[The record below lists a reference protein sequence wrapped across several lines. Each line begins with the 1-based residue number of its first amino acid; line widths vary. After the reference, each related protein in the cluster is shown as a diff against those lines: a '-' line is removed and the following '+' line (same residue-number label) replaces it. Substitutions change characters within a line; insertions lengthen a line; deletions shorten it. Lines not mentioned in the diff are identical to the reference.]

1 MSKKS
6 KTSEINDI
14 IDSSYAEPDYSYAN
28 DHHESVDSRQYRNT
42 TTNTN
47 TNINTQRSSYDNG
60 NGNGSNTGIN
70 PFLKPSNTYPSA
82 PVSAPANASHA
93 NTNTSNIFMK
103 YTGGSKTN
111 TNTNTNTENVDKS
124 VATPRQTEIK
134 NTEDEFPS
142 LGGSKRFVASVP
154 TLTPAPAAM
163 NFKKIVET
171 KKPVEIVVQPQ
182 LAQAKTNSRSNASQ
196 YKSYEELKYYSEK
209 SAKSRIYGG
218 GYSDDDMDDEM
229 EDEMDNNNY
238 YNDDQ

>member
-42 TTNTN
+42 NTN
-47 TNINTQRSSYDNG
+47 TNTQRSSYD

-70 PFLKPSNTYPSA
+70 PFLKPSNTYPPA
-82 PVSAPANASHA
+82 PVSAPANTSHA

-103 YTGGSKTN
+103 YTGGSK
-111 TNTNTNTENVDKS
+111 TNTNTENVDKS

-154 TLTPAPAAM
+154 TPTPAPAAM